1 MQTTLK
7 RAMSVSQPEPD
18 LITRIAAGDEDALRQ
33 LYAAYGQRMFTFA
46 LRLTSDTDL
55 AEDVVQESLVAAWH
69 GARRYQQKSRVLT
82 WLLGIV
88 HHKALNAVRGRLS
101 IPVDEIA
108 EMPDDRPSPDE
119 HADQSE
125 QRRLLRDGLQQ
136 LPLEQRSVLELVFYQ
151 GLSLEE
157 TAQVCGCPLGTVKS
171 RLNTAKTALRGT
183 LQRAGLAAE
192 DLTFTS

>member
-1 MQTTLK
+1 MEISLK
-7 RAMSVSQPEPD
+7 RVMTVSNPETD
-18 LITRIAAGDEDALRQ
+18 LLTRIASGDADALRQ
-33 LYAAYGQRMFTFA
+33 LYAAYGQRMYAFA
-46 LRLTSDTDL
+46 LRLTSDTAL
-55 AEDVVQESLVAAWH
+55 AEDVVQESLVAVWQ
-69 GARRYQQKSRVLT
+69 GAGRYRQQSRVLT

-88 HHKALNAVRGRLS
+88 HHKALNAMRGRLS

-119 HADQSE
+119 QAAQNE
-125 QRRLLRDGLQQ
+125 QHHLLRGGLQQ

-171 RLNTAKTALRGT
+171 RLNTAKTALRGA
-183 LQRAGLAAE
+183 LQRDGLTAA
-192 DLTFTS
+192 DLTGL